1 MDDLTQKRE
10 EKIKK
15 LWQESKERMAE
26 DLAAKHNLLYADLKK
41 INISPSAL
49 EILPEEKAKEAN
61 VVVFEKIGSNLK
73 IGLTNPE
80 NPKSLR
86 VVEELRAQNYKPV
99 IYVITEESLNW
110 AWTFY
115 RFIKPRLEKITNSL
129 DVSQTKTV
137 EFSAL
142 NQELLNYPAE
152 EVTTLVSLILK
163 SAINID
169 ASDLHLEPQDQ
180 GALIRFRVDGV
191 LYEVAEIDTKK
202 YQTISSR
209 LKLIS
214 GLKLNITNSPQNGR
228 FSIKNEDTIFDV
240 RASSLPSPKGEF
252 LVFRLLN
259 PKRMAFS
266 LSDLGFKDRDLQ
278 LINNTL
284 SSPNGLILVTGPT
297 GSGKTT
303 TLYALLKAKV
313 SVGIKIIT
321 IEDPIEYR
329 LPGINQ
335 TQVSKDYTFET
346 GLKSILRQDPDVI
359 MIGEMRDPNT
369 VSTAL
374 QASLTGHLVFSTLHT
389 NEASGT
395 IDRLLELGAD
405 RNILPSALR
414 LIIAQRLVRR
424 LCPDCKE
431 AYEPS
436 PELQEKIQEA
446 FAILSPKSKVKIPQ
460 TIPTLYR
467 AKGCEKCHFLGYQ
480 SQIGLFETL
489 PITPRITKE
498 ILAQASND
506 NLRKTAIDE
515 GMIPLFH
522 DGLLKVLEGI
532 TSLEEV
538 TRVAGDIEY
547 VEKNY
552 QELFSQTLLRGI
564 KLTAAD
570 EKEIE
575 KILKTNQNW
584 SEYLKDKPTSQQI
597 AYLIGGALKARATDL
612 HFEPE
617 ENQIKIRQRID
628 GVLSEMASFD
638 LAEAPRLLNEI
649 KNLSGLNT
657 EETQKIQEGRFRVSF
672 PNRNYDIRLSILP
685 SGYGESAALR
695 LLGNETQI
703 LDLENLGLLPSSQ
716 AKIEKLLQ
724 NKMGLILVTG
734 PTSAGKTTTLFA
746 LLKELN
752 QPDVKIITVEDPI
765 EYRLPGVNQTQI
777 NEEKGYTF
785 SSAIKTL
792 LRQNPNIL
800 LIGEIRDKETAKIVW
815 QASLTGHL
823 VLSTVHAND
832 TQEIIPRLKS
842 LGIEP
847 IDLMKALEGVISQ
860 RLVRKLCPACKI
872 AAPVPQEYSSLF
884 EKALQKYPEYQK
896 QFQPPYQ
903 MFLPQKCEQCNFTG
917 YQGQTGIFEIATQ
930 KELENLKQISYPT
943 LLDDALIKVLLG
955 VTSWEEVK
963 RVLDV

>member
-1 MDDLTQKRE
+1 
-10 EKIKK
+10 
-15 LWQESKERMAE
+15 
-26 DLAAKHNLLYADLKK
+26 
-41 INISPSAL
+41 
-49 EILPEEKAKEAN
+49 
-61 VVVFEKIGSNLK
+61 
-73 IGLTNPE
+73 
-80 NPKSLR
+80 
-86 VVEELRAQNYKPV
+86 
-99 IYVITEESLNW
+99 
-110 AWTFY
+110 
-115 RFIKPRLEKITNSL
+115 
-129 DVSQTKTV
+129 
-137 EFSAL
+137 
-142 NQELLNYPAE
+142 
-152 EVTTLVSLILK
+152 
-163 SAINID
+163 
-169 ASDLHLEPQDQ
+169 LEPQDQ

-467 AKGCEKCHFLGYQ
+467 AKGCENAIFWAINHKSVFLKLYP
-480 SQIGLFETL
+480 LL
-489 PITPRITKE
+489 PE
-498 ILAQASND
+498 
-506 NLRKTAIDE
+506 
-515 GMIPLFH
+515 
-522 DGLLKVLEGI
+522 LLK
-532 TSLEEV
+532 
-538 TRVAGDIEY
+538 
-547 VEKNY
+547 K
-552 QELFSQTLLRGI
+552 F
-564 KLTAAD
+564 
-570 EKEIE
+570 
-575 KILKTNQNW
+575 
-584 SEYLKDKPTSQQI
+584 
-597 AYLIGGALKARATDL
+597 
-612 HFEPE
+612 
-617 ENQIKIRQRID
+617 
-628 GVLSEMASFD
+628 
-638 LAEAPRLLNEI
+638 
-649 KNLSGLNT
+649 
-657 EETQKIQEGRFRVSF
+657 
-672 PNRNYDIRLSILP
+672 
-685 SGYGESAALR
+685 
-695 LLGNETQI
+695 
-703 LDLENLGLLPSSQ
+703 
-716 AKIEKLLQ
+716 
-724 NKMGLILVTG
+724 
-734 PTSAGKTTTLFA
+734 
-746 LLKELN
+746 
-752 QPDVKIITVEDPI
+752 
-765 EYRLPGVNQTQI
+765 
-777 NEEKGYTF
+777 
-785 SSAIKTL
+785 
-792 LRQNPNIL
+792 
-800 LIGEIRDKETAKIVW
+800 
-815 QASLTGHL
+815 
-823 VLSTVHAND
+823 
-832 TQEIIPRLKS
+832 
-842 LGIEP
+842 
-847 IDLMKALEGVISQ
+847 
-860 RLVRKLCPACKI
+860 
-872 AAPVPQEYSSLF
+872 
-884 EKALQKYPEYQK
+884 
-896 QFQPPYQ
+896 
-903 MFLPQKCEQCNFTG
+903 
-917 YQGQTGIFEIATQ
+917 
-930 KELENLKQISYPT
+930 
-943 LLDDALIKVLLG
+943 
-955 VTSWEEVK
+955 
-963 RVLDV
+963 